1 MKTLLVHCS
10 IYIWLLSQTLKA
22 TEHLLN
28 ARNIVLPPLGRVRGG
43 CHFYLPTNPNDSTLT
58 LISPAL
64 VSSFEQASIVE
75 PVVMTSSI
83 RSR

>member
-1 MKTLLVHCS
+1 MNTLLVQFS
-10 IYIWLLSQTLKA
+10 IYIWLLSLALKA

-43 CHFYLPTNPNDSTLT
+43 YHFYLPTNPNDSTLT
-58 LISPAL
+58 LILPDL
-64 VSSFEQASIVE
+64 VSSFAQASIVE

>member
-1 MKTLLVHCS
+1 MKTLLVYCS
-10 IYIWLLSQTLKA
+10 IYIWLLSLALKA

-43 CHFYLPTNPNDSTLT
+43 YHFYLPTKPNDNTLT
-58 LISPAL
+58 LISPTL

>member
-1 MKTLLVHCS
+1 MKTLLVYCS
-10 IYIWLLSQTLKA
+10 IYIWLLSLALKA
-22 TEHLLN
+22 AEHLLN

-43 CHFYLPTNPNDSTLT
+43 YHFYLPTNPNDSTLT